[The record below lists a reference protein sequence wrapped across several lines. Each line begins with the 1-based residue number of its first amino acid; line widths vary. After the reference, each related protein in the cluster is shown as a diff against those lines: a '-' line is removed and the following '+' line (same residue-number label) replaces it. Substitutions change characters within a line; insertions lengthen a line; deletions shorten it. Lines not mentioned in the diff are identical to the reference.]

1 MAQGKTD
8 DNGAFD
14 LNIDQTPA
22 DSVLYLVPKA
32 APRRPPV
39 DKGPNDA
46 IALMTVLGTSLPKTV
61 TVNELTTVA
70 SAFTA
75 ARFIDGESISGNPL
89 GLRIAA
95 GNVPNLV
102 DPATGNWGK
111 VLLDPLNSSMTT
123 TMANLDTLGSLISAY
138 FTVANDDWRARFLKV
153 ATPPNGVTP
162 QNTLEA
168 MASIARAP
176 WAAPKELYALFDE
189 AYPLPAPD
197 GRRSAPF
204 IPYLVWSPDDFCLS
218 LCFSGGGNYA
228 AGRLMFDAEGNLWS
242 GQNWLPGSQSG
253 VNKSTGGGVSKFTPN
268 GTPLSPPI
276 TGFTGMGIDGVG
288 WGTAVAND
296 KVWIT
301 SFNGKIL
308 VLNFDGTPAAKE
320 SDLPIKEKLLGLMG
334 VGIAASGDVWIAD
347 GSDNQLLYF
356 PKGEIKAGKIVK
368 VAPIANAGPS
378 QSAVV
383 GETVTLNGSK
393 STDPLGLPLTY
404 KWSLVSAPKGSKAT
418 ISNPTAK
425 IASFV
430 PDLPGTYVVQLTVY
444 DGFLYSSPA
453 TAEIQAVT
461 PQTQLTLNIRRL
473 QNVIEGLL
481 PSAFK
486 QPRLQEDLIKELNA
500 VLSSISAHNYA
511 NALEQLQN
519 DILTKVDGCATT
531 GAPDMDDWIINC
543 PDQSMVYTPLLNII
557 AEVKALS
564 GG

>member
-1 MAQGKTD
+1 
-8 DNGAFD
+8 
-14 LNIDQTPA
+14 
-22 DSVLYLVPKA
+22 
-32 APRRPPV
+32 
-39 DKGPNDA
+39 
-46 IALMTVLGTSLPKTV
+46 
-61 TVNELTTVA
+61 
-70 SAFTA
+70 
-75 ARFIDGESISGNPL
+75 
-89 GLRIAA
+89 
-95 GNVPNLV
+95 
-102 DPATGNWGK
+102 
-111 VLLDPLNSSMTT
+111 
-123 TMANLDTLGSLISAY
+123 
-138 FTVANDDWRARFLKV
+138 
-153 ATPPNGVTP
+153 
-162 QNTLEA
+162 
-168 MASIARAP
+168 
-176 WAAPKELYALFDE
+176 
-189 AYPLPAPD
+189 
-197 GRRSAPF
+197 
-204 IPYLVWSPDDFCLS
+204 
-218 LCFSGGGNYA
+218 
-228 AGRLMFDAEGNLWS
+228 MFDAEGNLWS